1 MIFVFFLLAIENV
14 ESAANGDYPFTK
26 NPAELKGTSQL
37 VPIEKSHK
45 GFGFTI
51 VGGDD
56 PEEFLQIKSVVP
68 DGSAA
73 LTGNIEQG
81 EMCVAV
87 GF

>member
-1 MIFVFFLLAIENV
+1 M
-14 ESAANGDYPFTK
+14 
-26 NPAELKGTSQL
+26 
-37 VPIEKSHK
+37 VPIQKSSK

-56 PEEFLQIKSVVP
+56 PEEFLQIKGVVP

-81 EMCVAV
+81 ELFLMSTQLNCFVSIQLYCDIKAFFAYLCNLLV
-87 GF
+87 SDNYSY